1 MAILMWLMNRL
12 VAYDWVF
19 NNRVIRSISKRR
31 DGMSFFKT
39 KQFFVILSL
48 LCAIGVFLMSGPFQS
63 MAYWG
68 NDFTWYWIGVAFT
81 YFLWLMGI
89 VFLVVAITR
98 KTTVNGKSMFGLTML
113 RIATFI
119 LLICGFLWTT
129 FVIIAGMS
137 GI

>member
-1 MAILMWLMNRL
+1 MN
-12 VAYDWVF
+12 F
-19 NNRVIRSISKRR
+19 I
-31 DGMSFFKT
+31 KT
-39 KQFFVILSL
+39 KQFFVFLSL

-68 NDFTWYWIGVAFT
+68 NDLTWYWVGVAFT

-98 KTTVNGKSMFGLTML
+98 KANLKGRLIFGLSML
-113 RIATFI
+113 GIATFF

>member
-1 MAILMWLMNRL
+1 MN
-12 VAYDWVF
+12 F
-19 NNRVIRSISKRR
+19 I
-31 DGMSFFKT
+31 KT
-39 KQFFVILSL
+39 KQFFVLLSL

-68 NDFTWYWIGVAFT
+68 NDLNWYWVGVAFT

-89 VFLVVAITR
+89 VFLVIAITR
-98 KTTVNGKSMFGLTML
+98 KANVKGKLTFGLSML
-113 RIATFI
+113 GIASFI
-119 LLICGFLWTT
+119 LLVFGFLWTT